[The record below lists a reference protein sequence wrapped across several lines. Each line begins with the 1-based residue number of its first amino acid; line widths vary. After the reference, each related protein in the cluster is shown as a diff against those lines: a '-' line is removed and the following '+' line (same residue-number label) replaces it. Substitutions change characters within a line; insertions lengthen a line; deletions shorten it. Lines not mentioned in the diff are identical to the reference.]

1 MAQFAGHRAVVNIL
15 DSFNSLSMSDGNFT
29 NTLKKQFPK
38 LTKATSNVENTSP
51 VLPGKKKKSISR
63 TTSNTSS
70 PGKDDNGE
78 LADSNT
84 SISSITDPSTP
95 YDEEYSHSYCGP
107 FGEMSTRMSSLSSL
121 KQSKTTVL
129 TSSTMAM
136 EDAFFE
142 RSMSKDSVH
151 RIPLDF
157 NIAYHGC
164 DPINLRK
171 ALEMPST
178 ETTL

>member
-1 MAQFAGHRAVVNIL
+1 
-15 DSFNSLSMSDGNFT
+15 MSDGNFT

-38 LTKATSNVENTSP
+38 LTKATSSTECSSP
-51 VLPGKKKKSISR
+51 VLAAKQKKSIAR

-70 PGKDDNGE
+70 RGKNGSGD

-95 YDEEYSHSYCGP
+95 NDDELSHSYCGP
-107 FGEMSTRMSSLSSL
+107 FGEMSTTMSSMSSL

-129 TSSTMAM
+129 TSSTIPM
-136 EDAFFE
+136 DDNVFFG
-142 RSMSKDSVH
+142 RCMSKDSVH
-151 RIPLDF
+151 KLPYDF

-164 DPINLRK
+164 DPVNLRK

>member
-1 MAQFAGHRAVVNIL
+1 
-15 DSFNSLSMSDGNFT
+15 MSDGNFT
-29 NTLKKQFPK
+29 NTLKKQFPN
-38 LTKATSNVENTSP
+38 LTKGSSNAENPSP
-51 VLPGKKKKSISR
+51 GPTGKHNKSLTR
-63 TTSNTSS
+63 TISNTSS
-70 PGKDDNGE
+70 RGKNSSE

-84 SISSITDPSTP
+84 SISSNDPSTP

-107 FGEMSTRMSSLSSL
+107 FGEMSTIMSSMSSL

-136 EDAFFE
+136 DDDVFFG

-151 RIPLDF
+151 KLPFDF

-164 DPINLRK
+164 DPINLRR

>member
-1 MAQFAGHRAVVNIL
+1 MVKIL

-29 NTLKKQFPK
+29 NTLKRQFPK
-38 LTKATSNVENTSP
+38 LTKGSSNVENPSP
-51 VLPGKKKKSISR
+51 VLAGKMKKTMTRMSSSSSR
-63 TTSNTSS
+63 
-70 PGKDDNGE
+70 GKNGSGE

-84 SISSITDPSTP
+84 SISSNDPSTP

-107 FGEMSTRMSSLSSL
+107 FGEMSTGMSSMSSL

-129 TSSTMAM
+129 TSSTVAI
-136 EDAFFE
+136 DDDIFFG

-151 RIPLDF
+151 KIPFDF
-157 NIAYHGC
+157 SVAYHGC

-171 ALEMPST
+171 ALEMP

>member
-1 MAQFAGHRAVVNIL
+1 MLNIL

-29 NTLKKQFPK
+29 NTLKRQFPK
-38 LTKATSNVENTSP
+38 LTKASSSSENASP
-51 VLPGKKKKSISR
+51 VLPEKNKKSFSR

-70 PGKDDNGE
+70 PSKDDNVE

-121 KQSKTTVL
+121 KESKTTVL

-142 RSMSKDSVH
+142 RSMSMSKDSVH
-151 RIPLDF
+151 RIPFDF